1 MGAHIDGPIQVAIMK
16 TTIEISDRLLR
27 EARDL
32 AASEGITLRVVVERG
47 LRRVVEKRRAAGPS
61 SFATADSL
69 EMAFSRNSKERPGT
83 SSWRRSMKAVAADSG

>member
-47 LRRVVEKRRAAGPS
+47 LRRVVEEKKGGRPFKLRDGRFLGNGLQPEFEGAS
-61 SFATADSL
+61 WDKFL
-69 EMAFSRNSKERPGT
+69 EAIYEGRGS
-83 SSWRRSMKAVAADSG
+83 